1 MPVKSIYLDYN
12 ATSPLHP
19 AVRRAMQPFLEEFF
33 GNASSLHTEGRH
45 ARVAIEKVRASLLK
59 SLGDPKGQLAFCSG
73 GTESDNL
80 ALLGTARRLREK
92 GDHLVVSSVEH
103 SAVRETAEQLER
115 EGFQV
120 ARAPVDGAGV
130 VDLEALERAV
140 TPRTVLIS
148 VMHAN
153 NEVGTIQPVEEIGAI
168 ARRHGVLFH
177 TDAVQ
182 SYGKIP
188 LDLSRVPAD
197 LVTFSAHKLGG
208 PKGAG
213 ALYLRAGVKV
223 QPLIFGGPHE
233 RGFRAGTEAVPNIVG
248 MGAAAE
254 VTLRE
259 MSDGT
264 LERIGRLRDRLEQGL
279 RERVPKMEVNGHPQK
294 RLANTLNVSFIGCSG
309 DTLLMALDLAG
320 ISVSTGSACLAGSTG
335 PSYVLAAMGLPAE
348 RIRAAI
354 RLSVGW
360 GTTEEEIEEALRR
373 IPPVVEQVRKASVG

>member
-19 AVRRAMQPFLEEFF
+19 SVRQAMQPFLEEFF

-45 ARVAIEKVRASLLK
+45 ARVAIEKVRSALLK
-59 SLGDPKGQLAFCSG
+59 SLGDPKGQLVFCSG

-80 ALLGTARRLREK
+80 ALQGIGHRLRER
-92 GDHLVVSSVEH
+92 GDHLIVSSIEH
-103 SAVRETAEQLER
+103 SAVKETAEQLER
-115 EGFQV
+115 EGFKV
-120 ARAPVDGAGV
+120 TRVPVNHEGV
-130 VDLEALERAV
+130 VELEALERAV
-140 TPRTVLIS
+140 TSRTVLVS

-153 NEVGTIQPVEEIGAI
+153 NEVGTIQPIEEVGAI

-182 SYGKIP
+182 SYGKLP
-188 LDLSRVPAD
+188 LDVSRVPAD

-233 RGFRAGTEAVPNIVG
+233 RSFRAGTEAVANIVG
-248 MGAAAE
+248 LGAAAE
-254 VTLRE
+254 ATLRE
-259 MSDGT
+259 MNDGT

-279 RERVPKMEVNGHPQK
+279 RERVPDMEVNGHLKK
-294 RLANTLNVSFIGCSG
+294 RLVNTLNVSFLDCSG
-309 DTLLMALDLAG
+309 ETLLMALDLAE
-320 ISVSTGSACLAGSTG
+320 IRVSTGSACLAGSAE
-335 PSYVLAAMGLPAE
+335 PSHVLAAMGFSGE
-348 RIRAAI
+348 RIRGAI
-354 RLSVGW
+354 RMSLGW

-373 IPPVVEQVRKASVG
+373 IPPVVEQVRKAAVP